1 MALSLSFCIWKNHV
15 ILIVWSPLKRDAFKQ
30 SQYFES
36 ARTNY
41 LVYEHSGTEDGNS
54 TGFSSGY
61 QVDSPIDT
69 TSWLCNLL
77 CTAETLIDSY
87 GFFSRFFE
95 LIRGGPFHLEGDRVI

>member
-69 TSWLCNLL
+69 TELIMQSVVYRRDFDRLL
-77 CTAETLIDSY
+77 
-87 GFFSRFFE
+87 RFF
-95 LIRGGPFHLEGDRVI
+95 LALFWAH